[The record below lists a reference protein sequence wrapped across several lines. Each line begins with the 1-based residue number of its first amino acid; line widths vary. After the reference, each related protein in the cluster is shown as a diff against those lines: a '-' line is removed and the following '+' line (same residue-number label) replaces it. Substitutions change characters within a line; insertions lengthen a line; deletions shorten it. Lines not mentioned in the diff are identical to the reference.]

1 MQNEQT
7 LLPIPRIYWDIL
19 QTSLHAEVKRLVKDV
34 AKCLHRPEQP
44 LLKAIQQDTLG
55 AYIFEEADAE
65 LLDIQSMRC
74 SHFIPSEE
82 NPSVLCKCNQPILIG
97 KGNAC
102 PAHLQ
107 KEKKDAPGK
116 KLRIIKSSYGET
128 FWVDEDNIIRKKGD
142 LKPCGKYIPGTK
154 QCILFQLE

>member
-1 MQNEQT
+1 MQAEQT
-7 LLPIPRIYWDIL
+7 LLPVPRIYWDIL
-19 QTSLHAEVKRLVKDV
+19 QTSLHAEVKRLARDV

-55 AYIFEEADAE
+55 AYIFEESNSE
-65 LLDIQSMRC
+65 FVDIQSMRC
-74 SHFIPSEE
+74 SHLVPSLE

-97 KGNAC
+97 AGNAC

-107 KEKKDAPGK
+107 KEMKKYTVN

-128 FWVDEDNIIRKKGD
+128 FWVDEHNIIRKKGD
-142 LKPCGKYIPGTK
+142 LKPCGKYIPDTK
-154 QCILFQLE
+154 QCILFQIE